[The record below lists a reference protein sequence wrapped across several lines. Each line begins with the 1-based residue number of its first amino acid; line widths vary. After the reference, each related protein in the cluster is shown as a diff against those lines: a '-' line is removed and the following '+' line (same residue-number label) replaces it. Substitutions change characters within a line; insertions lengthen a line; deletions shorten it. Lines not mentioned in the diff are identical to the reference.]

1 MKRIF
6 IVFLAALLISCS
18 NSGNSTATKVKN
30 VRVVETSKAV
40 AATLKPVHATCT
52 PHQVMNLIQK
62 KKDLLLIDVRSAQ
75 ELKEGKL
82 SNSILI
88 PFWNIMRGNYN
99 IPRNRPIMLYC
110 AVGGRSYGAM
120 QILAKKGYTEVYNM
134 KGGIS
139 EWKKEGLPVVY

>member
-1 MKRIF
+1 MKKLF

-18 NSGNSTATKVKN
+18 NSGNSTAKKVEN
-30 VRVVETSKAV
+30 VGAAKKAV
-40 AATLKPVHATCT
+40 AADLKPVHATYT

-62 KKDLLLIDVRSAQ
+62 RKDLLLIDVRSPQ

-88 PFWNIMRGNYN
+88 PFWDIMRGNYN
-99 IPRNRPIMLYC
+99 IPHNRPIMLYC

-120 QILAKKGYTEVYNM
+120 QILAKKGYSEVYNM